1 MVNRGRFDGAVAL
14 LNENNLD
21 GVFIAPSSDLK
32 YVTGLGLKQC
42 SRLKGAL
49 IAKNGKSF
57 FLCPSLYLPD
67 VASLEGDMPV
77 VEWKDE
83 DGYQGAFREGL
94 RQTGLEGRMK
104 IAFTRGVEAGDMID
118 VTEGL
123 DIECANGLFFLSP
136 MRSVKSVEE
145 LALMRKASAMNDRMM
160 EALAEYLRPGLT
172 ERDIRAFVM
181 NFHESHGG
189 RPRVPGVAT
198 GVNSASPH
206 YGGDNDRALEDR
218 DIVMVDCGGWY
229 DDYSH
234 DMTRMFFIGEPTEE
248 QRRVYDIVLRAQTA
262 AEEAAKIG
270 SIPAEL
276 DKIARDIIEAE
287 GYGEAFNHRLGH
299 GIGMDGHEAPFI
311 SQANRVPL
319 VEGNCFSIEP
329 GIYLSG
335 KFGVRIENLLML
347 TASGTEVIN
356 LYPKELMVLRN
367 G

>member
-1 MVNRGRFDGAVAL
+1 MVNRGRFDGLVEL

-32 YVTGLGLKQC
+32 YVTGLGLRQC
-42 SRLKGAL
+42 SRLKGAV
-49 IAKNGKSF
+49 IAKDGRSF
-57 FLCPSLYLPD
+57 FLCPSLYLDD
-67 VASLEGDMPV
+67 VASVREDIPV
-77 VEWKDE
+77 IEWKDE

-94 RQTGLEGRMK
+94 KLTGLDRRVRM
-104 IAFTRGVEAGDMID
+104 AFTRGVEAGDMID
-118 VTEGL
+118 ATSGL
-123 DIECANGLFFLSP
+123 DIECVNGLFLLSP
-136 MRSVKSVEE
+136 MRSVKSPEE

-160 EALAEYLRPGLT
+160 EALAKYLRPGLT

-198 GVNSASPH
+198 GANSALPH
-206 YGGDNDRALEDR
+206 YGGDNDRTLEER

-262 AEEAAKIG
+262 AEEAACVG
-270 SIPAEL
+270 AIPAEL
-276 DKIARDIIEAE
+276 DKIARDIIGAE

-311 SQANRVPL
+311 SQANRKPL

-329 GIYLSG
+329 GIYLRG

>member
-1 MVNRGRFDGAVAL
+1 MLNRKRFDGLVAL

-32 YVTGLGLKQC
+32 YITGLGIKQC
-42 SRLKGAL
+42 SRLKGAVV
-49 IAKNGKSF
+49 AKNGRSF
-57 FLCPSLYLPD
+57 FLCPSLYMGD
-67 VASLEGDMPV
+67 VASLEGDMPI

-83 DGYQGAFREGL
+83 DGYRGAFREGL
-94 RQTGLEGRMK
+94 KLAGLGGRMRM
-104 IAFTRGVEAGDMID
+104 AFTRGVEAGDMID
-118 VTEGL
+118 VTGGL
-123 DIECANGLFFLSP
+123 DMEYVNGLFLLSP
-136 MRSVKSVEE
+136 MRSVKSEEE

-160 EALAEYLRPGLT
+160 EALAKYLRPGLT

-181 NFHESHGG
+181 NFHESSGG
-189 RPRVPGVAT
+189 KPRVPGVAT
-198 GVNSASPH
+198 GVNTALPH
-206 YGGDNDRALEDR
+206 YSGDNDRALEER

-262 AEEAAKIG
+262 AEEAACIG
-270 SIPAEL
+270 AIPAEL

-311 SQANRVPL
+311 SRANTVPL

-356 LYPKELMVLRN
+356 RYPKELMVLRN